1 MTDQQPP
8 TTTTIPPIDDLAAD
22 YSLGEFKPLSQM
34 VPLCPHIPGSGSGLG
49 GRPEHRPTDQTRALV
64 TLMAGMGAND
74 TDISLVIGISRPT
87 LTKYYAEQLA
97 AAAAKMDFHV
107 YSAMYKAI
115 AKGKTDMIKL
125 YLERRK
131 GWKADDV
138 DPSVNVNVS
147 VTIDDIVKEIS
158 SKPHTLPKWTKDDF
172 KTIEHERTPDAVENK
187 TVD

>member
-1 MTDQQPP
+1 MTEQPP
-8 TTTTIPPIDDLAAD
+8 ITTTIPPVDDSAAD

-34 VPLCPHIPGSGSGLG
+34 VPIFAPDTEGKG
-49 GRPEHRPTDQTRALV
+49 GRPAHVPTDQMRALV

-87 LTKYYAEQLA
+87 LTKHYAEQLA

-138 DPSVNVNVS
+138 DPGVNVNVS
-147 VTIDDIVKEIS
+147 VTLSDIVKEIS
-158 SKPHTLPKWTKDDF
+158 SKPHQLPKWKKEEFT
-172 KTIEHERTPDAVENK
+172 TIEHERTPDAAPA
-187 TVD
+187 TQPDPTP